1 MPKKKNQLNSLTE
14 LISPTDL
21 DLLSASGSQLV
32 EQIGLDVVRGVVLD
46 ILSGKNL
53 RSSTE
58 SLTRRRIATLNL
70 ATMELFINGAANSKD
85 FINQLPKIATDI
97 LSKGNL
103 SKAERWL
110 AQWILGLTDKA
121 FQNVLRDDP
130 EAIAE
135 YRDKYIQICNEVIAT
150 RKTDKGIL
158 KGEITI
164 NGNQKVQVNWLWMT
178 YLLNTIGAQT
188 LAIRGSEKSAYG
200 KLFEKLVLGSLLHIL
215 GFKQVVPP
223 PQEYEKVFWLASR
236 DEKRES
242 DATLLYEV
250 GQGVRFDIGFIGR
263 GNPEISLDKV
273 TRFEREI
280 LLGRSKFFM
289 ATIILVD
296 RIGINS
302 RIERM
307 AEEVQGTII
316 QMSAGYWPK
325 QVAQVL
331 NKTLGFKHDLIR
343 MSDSE
348 TEKYLQKAMKR
359 VPLEQ
364 FIGLSKIF
372 GNQYVKE
379 EQAQYDLFDENSEDE
394 ESNLI
399 L

>member
-1 MPKKKNQLNSLTE
+1 MPKNKKQLNILTD
-14 LISPTDL
+14 LISPADL

-46 ILSGKNL
+46 ILMGKNL
-53 RSSTE
+53 RDSTE

-70 ATMELFINGAANSKD
+70 ATMELFIRGAANSKD
-85 FINQLPKIATDI
+85 FANQLPKIATDI

-121 FQNVLRDDP
+121 FQNVLRDNP
-130 EAIAE
+130 KAFAE
-135 YRDKYIQICNEVIAT
+135 YRDRYIQICNEVIAT
-150 RKTDKGIL
+150 RQEEKGSL
-158 KGEITI
+158 QGEITI
-164 NGNQKVQVNWLWMT
+164 NRNQKAQINWLWIT

-215 GFKQVVPP
+215 GFKHVTPP
-223 PQEYEKVFWLASR
+223 PQEYEKVFWLSSR
-236 DEKRES
+236 NEKRES
-242 DATLLYEV
+242 DATLLYEL

-280 LLGRSKFFM
+280 SLGRSKFFM

-296 RIGINS
+296 RIGANS

-307 AEEVQGTII
+307 AQAVQGTII
-316 QMSAGYWPK
+316 QMSAGYWPR

-331 NKTLGFKHDLIR
+331 NRTLGFNHDLVR
-343 MSDSE
+343 MNDSE
-348 TEKYLQKAMKR
+348 TEKYLRKAMKKI
-359 VPLEQ
+359 PLEE
-364 FIGLSKIF
+364 FIGLSEDF
-372 GNQYVKE
+372 GNQYIKE
-379 EQAQYDLFDENSEDE
+379 EQAQYNLFDESSEIE
-394 ESNLI
+394 E
-399 L
+399 

>member
-1 MPKKKNQLNSLTE
+1 MPKKKNKLNSLTE
-14 LISPTDL
+14 LISPKDI

-46 ILSGKNL
+46 ILKGKNL
-53 RSSTE
+53 RDSTE

-70 ATMELFINGAANSKD
+70 ATMELFIKGSANSKD
-85 FINQLPKIATDI
+85 FLNQLPKTATDI

-130 EAIAE
+130 DAIAG
-135 YRDKYIQICNEVIAT
+135 YRDRYIQICDEVIAA
-150 RKTDKGIL
+150 RKTDKGTL
-158 KGEITI
+158 QGEITI
-164 NGNQKVQVNWLWMT
+164 NGNQKAQINWLWMT

-215 GFKQVVPP
+215 GFKQIIPP
-223 PQEYEKVFWLASR
+223 PQEYEKVFWLTSR
-236 DEKRES
+236 NEKRES
-242 DATLLYEV
+242 DATLLYEL

-280 LLGRSKFFM
+280 SLGRSKFFM

-296 RIGINS
+296 RIGTNS

-307 AEEVQGTII
+307 AKEVQGTII

-331 NKTLGFKHDLIR
+331 NKTLGFKHDLTR
-343 MSDSE
+343 MNDSE
-348 TEKYLQKAMKR
+348 IEKYLQNAMRK

-364 FIGLSKIF
+364 FIGLSENF

-379 EQAQYDLFDENSEDE
+379 EEAQYLV
-394 ESNLI
+394 
-399 L
+399 